1 MPATFDRY
9 FNSLIGMDVKNLR
22 LVLGLAAFAIAIF
35 LAQLWQPARQVRLH
49 QRHLL
54 RAVEKRNW
62 PAVGRFIGAEYRD
75 RWGHD
80 KENLIGRTTEVFG
93 QFLLCHL
100 VGEER
105 TLSVAGGTGIIA
117 EKITLGGTGSPLAD
131 YAKERVNALTE
142 PFTFKWVHRGWKPW
156 EWQLIECDHPRLEIE
171 AGGGY

>member
-1 MPATFDRY
+1 
-9 FNSLIGMDVKNLR
+9 MDVKNLR
-22 LVLGLAAFAIAIF
+22 LVLGLAAFATAIF

-80 KENLIGRTTEVFG
+80 KENVIEQTTQVFG

-100 VGEER
+100 EGEER
-105 TLSVAGGTGIIA
+105 TLSVADGVGVIA
-117 EKITLGGTGSPLAD
+117 VKLALGGTGSPIAE
-131 YAKERVNALTE
+131 YAKQRVNSLTE

-156 EWQLIECDHPRLEIE
+156 DWELIECDQPQLEIE
-171 AGGGY
+171 AGAGF